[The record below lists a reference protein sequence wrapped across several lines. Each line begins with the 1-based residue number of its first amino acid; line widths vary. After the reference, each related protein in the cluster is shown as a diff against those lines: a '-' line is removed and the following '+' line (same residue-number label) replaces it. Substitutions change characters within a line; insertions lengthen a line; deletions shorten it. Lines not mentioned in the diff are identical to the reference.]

1 MPLFPHRIAYNRL
14 FWVGEGNDIL
24 LVGKSIISEIIKNYG
39 YPGLLGDGG
48 IGNGEWWEKASGEQ
62 RAASSSA
69 NWEWGIGRGNFHF
82 SVILFAGKGV
92 NMVALLP
99 NLVVSIYDQVLHH

>member
-1 MPLFPHRIAYNRL
+1 MANSEWLMVHSSFLNPMRMPLFPHRIAYNRL

-48 IGNGEWWEKASGEQ
+48 IGNGELEE
-62 RAASSSA
+62 
-69 NWEWGIGRGNFHF
+69 
-82 SVILFAGKGV
+82 VISIFLLSFLLGKG
-92 NMVALLP
+92 LIWWHYC
-99 NLVVSIYDQVLHH
+99 SGGEYI